1 MIKNTK
7 FSGYSFYIYLNILG
21 DFQICISLPL
31 IQVTAVLRDDD
42 TKSPMNN
49 DNNDDDVMT
58 VTT

>member
-31 IQVTAVLRDDD
+31 IQVTAVLREDD
-42 TKSPMNN
+42 TKSRMN
-49 DNNDDDVMT
+49 MT
-58 VTT
+58 ITMMM